1 MTATYRDRL
10 LQVIGEKKSRVCVG
24 LDPRY
29 DRLPEELRRSV
40 EEAQPTRTGGAPAIV
55 RAEAYRLFCRGII
68 EAVAPHAAAVKPQL
82 AFFEEAGPAAL
93 AALVDVVH
101 HACRLGLL
109 VIGDAKRG
117 DIGSTA
123 RAYAGAF
130 LGPEAPWPVDALTVN
145 PYLGSDAV
153 EPFLKEAAAGGRGV
167 YLLAR
172 TSNPGAR
179 DLQDLELKTGEPVWR
194 GVAGLIAR
202 WSAAYPGTVGAVFGA
217 TYPDELRA
225 GADLLPDTPLLLP
238 GYGAQGA
245 GAADVAFALTG
256 ANLVNSSRG
265 VIFAFEKTG
274 GDWRE
279 AAAEAARTMRDEL
292 NSASG
297 SI

>member
-1 MTATYRDRL
+1 MTPTYRDRL
-10 LQVIGEKKSRVCVG
+10 LQAVGEKKSRVCVG

-40 EEAQPTRTGGAPAIV
+40 EERAGEAPTIA
-55 RAEAYRLFCRGII
+55 RAEAFRLFCRGVI
-68 EAVAPHAAAVKPQL
+68 EAVAPYAVAVKPQF

-101 HACRLGLL
+101 HARRLGLL

-123 RAYAGAF
+123 KAYAAAF

-145 PYLGSDAV
+145 PYLGFDAV

-167 YLLAR
+167 YLLVR

-179 DLQDLELKTGEPVWR
+179 DVQDLELKTGGPVWR
-194 GVAGLIAR
+194 GVAGLVAR
-202 WSAAYPGTVGAVFGA
+202 WSAEYPGTAGAVFGA

-225 GADLLPDTPLLLP
+225 GLEFLPDAPLLLP

-245 GAADVAFALTG
+245 RAADIAPALIG

-265 VIFAFEKTG
+265 VIFAFEKAG

-279 AAAEAARTMRDEL
+279 AAADAARTMQDEL
-292 NSASG
+292 NSASD
-297 SI
+297 SV

>member
-1 MTATYRDRL
+1 MTPTYRDRL
-10 LQVIGEKKSRVCVG
+10 LQVIGEKESRVCVG

-40 EEAQPTRTGGAPAIV
+40 EERTGDALTIA
-55 RAEAYRLFCRGII
+55 RAEAFRLFCRGVI
-68 EAVAPHAAAVKPQL
+68 EAVAPHAVAVKPQL

-93 AALVDVVH
+93 AALVDVIH
-101 HACRLGLL
+101 HARRQGLL

-153 EPFLKEAAAGGRGV
+153 EPFLKDAAAGGRGV
-167 YLLAR
+167 YLLVR

-179 DLQDLELKTGEPVWR
+179 DVQDLELKIGGPVWR
-194 GVAGLIAR
+194 GVAGLIGR
-202 WSAAYPGTVGAVFGA
+202 WSADYLGTVGAVFGA

-225 GADLLPDTPLLLP
+225 GMELLPDAPLLLP

-245 GAADVAFALTG
+245 QAADIAPALTG

-279 AAAEAARTMRDEL
+279 AAAEAARTMKDEL

-297 SI
+297 S

>member
-40 EEAQPTRTGGAPAIV
+40 EERAGEAPAIA
-55 RAEAYRLFCRGII
+55 RAEAFRLFCRGII

-101 HACRLGLL
+101 YARRRGLL

-153 EPFLKEAAAGGRGV
+153 GPFLVEAAAGGRGV

-172 TSNPGAR
+172 TSNPGAG
-179 DLQDLELKTGEPVWR
+179 DLQDLELATGEPVWC

-225 GADLLPDTPLLLP
+225 GSDLLPDTPLLLP

-245 GAADVAFALTG
+245 GAADIASALSG

-297 SI
+297 SV

>member
-1 MTATYRDRL
+1 MTYRDRL
-10 LQVIGEKKSRVCVG
+10 LQAIGEKGSRVCVG

-40 EEAQPTRTGGAPAIV
+40 EEHAGEAPAIA
-55 RAEAYRLFCRGII
+55 RAEAYRLFCRGVV

-101 HACRLGLL
+101 HARRLGLM
-109 VIGDAKRG
+109 VIADAKRG

-123 RAYAGAF
+123 GAYAGAF

-145 PYLGSDAV
+145 LYLGSDAV

-167 YLLAR
+167 YLLVR

-179 DLQDLELKTGEPVWR
+179 DLQDLELGTGGPVWR
-194 GVAGLIAR
+194 GVAGLVAR
-202 WSAAYPGTVGAVFGA
+202 WSDGYPGTVGAVFGA
-217 TYPDELRA
+217 TYPDELRT
-225 GADLLPDTPLLLP
+225 GAELLPDTPLLVP

-245 GAADVAFALTG
+245 GAAEVAPALTG

-265 VIFAFEKTG
+265 IIFAFEKTG

-279 AAAEAARTMRDEL
+279 AAAEAARTMKNEL

-297 SI
+297 SP